1 MATTDNEN
9 ILMMFEEINQKL
21 DKTHSQIEKIGK
33 QPSNETIE
41 IDNDELIDEIRQVK
55 TFIEV
60 LNNEQSDR
68 LSKLETVLRK
78 EKRRIDFSPTS
89 INTMLIV
96 LGFMVIILGLTLWV
110 TSLKVEK
117 EMYSDN
123 DLKYR
128 YFLMIGH
135 ATQEEMATLD
145 TIFHFHRNN
154 KKIKELRKQVEI
166 FEDNVKQRARIIEQ
180 EEKLKKEKEK
190 LERSI
195 LDKIE

>member
-21 DKTHSQIEKIGK
+21 DKTHLQIEKIGK

-135 ATQEEMATLD
+135 ATQEDMSTMD
-145 TIFHFHRNN
+145 TIFYFHRNN

-166 FEDNVKQRARIIEQ
+166 FEYNIKQRARIIEQ
-180 EEKLKKEKEK
+180 EERLKR
-190 LERSI
+190 EREE
-195 LDKIE
+195 LNMKIEHK

>member
-21 DKTHSQIEKIGK
+21 DKTHLQIEKIGK

-128 YFLMIGH
+128 HFLMIGH
-135 ATQEEMATLD
+135 ATQEDMSTMD
-145 TIFHFHRNN
+145 TIFYFHRNN

-166 FEDNVKQRARIIEQ
+166 FEYNIKQRARIIEQ
-180 EEKLKKEKEK
+180 EERLKR
-190 LERSI
+190 EREE
-195 LDKIE
+195 LNMKIEHK

>member
-21 DKTHSQIEKIGK
+21 DKTHLQIEKIGK

-123 DLKYR
+123 DLRYR

-135 ATQEEMATLD
+135 ATQEEMATMD
-145 TIFHFHRNN
+145 TIFYFHRNN
-154 KKIKELRKQVEI
+154 RKIKELRKQVEI
-166 FEDNVKQRARIIEQ
+166 FEKNVKQRARIIEQ
-180 EEKLKKEKEK
+180 EERLKR
-190 LERSI
+190 EREE
-195 LDKIE
+195 LNMKIEHK

>member
-9 ILMMFEEINQKL
+9 NLMMFEEINQKL
-21 DKTHSQIEKIGK
+21 DKTHLQIEKIGK

-128 YFLMIGH
+128 HFLMIGH
-135 ATQEEMATLD
+135 ATQEDMSTMD
-145 TIFHFHRNN
+145 TIFYFHRNN

-166 FEDNVKQRARIIEQ
+166 FEYNIKQRARIIEQ
-180 EEKLKKEKEK
+180 EERLKR
-190 LERSI
+190 EREE
-195 LDKIE
+195 LNMKIEHK

>member
-21 DKTHSQIEKIGK
+21 DKTHLQIEKIGK

-128 YFLMIGH
+128 HFLMIGH
-135 ATQEEMATLD
+135 ATQEDMSTMD
-145 TIFHFHRNN
+145 TIFYFHRNN
-154 KKIKELRKQVEI
+154 KKIKKLRKQVEI
-166 FEDNVKQRARIIEQ
+166 FEYNIKQRARIIEQ
-180 EEKLKKEKEK
+180 EERLKR
-190 LERSI
+190 EREE
-195 LDKIE
+195 LNMKIEHK

>member
-1 MATTDNEN
+1 MESLCENDGKEVNQNPQNTIKPPHKKPTIMATTDNEN

-21 DKTHSQIEKIGK
+21 DKTHLQIEKIGK

-41 IDNDELIDEIRQVK
+41 IDNDELINEIKQVK
-55 TFIEV
+55 TVIEV

-78 EKRRIDFSPTS
+78 EMRRIDFSPTS

-145 TIFHFHRNN
+145 TIFYFHRNN
-154 KKIKELRKQVEI
+154 KKSRNFVNKW
-166 FEDNVKQRARIIEQ
+166 
-180 EEKLKKEKEK
+180 KL
-190 LERSI
+190 LI
-195 LDKIE
+195 